1 MKLRTQIAIITL
13 GLAAS
18 TSLLWSAEPAQET
31 TPTIQSETTPTIQG
45 VWTTTIRQV
54 NCNDPSQL
62 TGFQFR
68 AIITFHGD
76 HTVEL
81 AGPPANSTNE
91 YGVWKSAAGYNNY
104 SYRDVSL
111 QYDENGAYTGKGV
124 VTAVYH
130 LDTANTLNST
140 SQFEAFHANEN
151 LVFTG

>member
-18 TSLLWSAEPAQET
+18 TSVLWSAEPPQ
-31 TPTIQSETTPTIQG
+31 ETTPTIQG

-62 TGFQFR
+62 TGFHFR

-91 YGVWKSAAGYNNY
+91 YGVWKSAPGYNNY
-104 SYRDVSL
+104 SYRDESL
-111 QYDENGAYTGKGV
+111 QYDEN
-124 VTAVYH
+124 
-130 LDTANTLNST
+130 
-140 SQFEAFHANEN
+140 
-151 LVFTG
+151 